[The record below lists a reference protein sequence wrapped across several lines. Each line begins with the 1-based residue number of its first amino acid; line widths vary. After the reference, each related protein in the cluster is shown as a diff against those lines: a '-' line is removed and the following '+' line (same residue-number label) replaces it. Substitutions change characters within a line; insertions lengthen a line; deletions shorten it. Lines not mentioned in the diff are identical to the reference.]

1 MAGPAA
7 FRNNWTMNTEGS
19 ASRPGWASG
28 FVWIRVASA
37 GVLLSGL
44 IHYGVNLAPQQISLP
59 LVPLAVDSNFL
70 VSSLLPLRSGA
81 LAGHNLLIVTIDTT
95 RPDRLGFYG
104 NDEIATPNL
113 DRLASRGAVFTR
125 ALATAPI
132 TLPSHASI
140 LTGRYPHHHGVRTN
154 GLPPLESGE
163 TTLAEV
169 LAEHGYD
176 TAAFVSS
183 FILEKQFGLAQG
195 FGRYDDET
203 HSESAVMGYSER
215 RADRTTDRALEWLR
229 RSGPRPFFL
238 WVHYYDPHASYSP
251 PEPFEDSSANDYD
264 GELAF
269 VDQQVGRLLEG
280 VAASSDEDA
289 LVVVTS
295 DHGESFGEHGEQS
308 HGFLVN
314 EATLRIPLIVTT
326 TRGLSTPVRIDEL
339 VSQVDLMPTVL
350 SLFGLPA
357 PAGLD
362 GEDLTEHAEPARVVV
377 AEAHYGEAIYGW
389 ARLAAIYQGDF
400 KYVDGPSPKFYDLAS
415 DPAEQINLVSER
427 GERAASL
434 RQRLME
440 VRGDAADSLPVSSV
454 ELDRESIERL
464 ESLGYVA
471 PSTVTRSS
479 GREGPDPARMVATL
493 TGMLLLATGL
503 EQEHEA
509 PAWTRPI
516 LIAFGKALPRD
527 ELELL
532 AAYEEFA
539 AAEPD
544 FAPVYKELESLYR
557 RSDRMSDAE
566 TAQRRFEQLVRSGP

>member
-59 LVPLAVDSNFL
+59 LVPLVVDSNFL

-350 SLFGLPA
+350 RFSAFRLRPDST
-357 PAGLD
+357 AG
-362 GEDLTEHAEPARVVV
+362 
-377 AEAHYGEAIYGW
+377 I
-389 ARLAAIYQGDF
+389 
-400 KYVDGPSPKFYDLAS
+400 
-415 DPAEQINLVSER
+415 
-427 GERAASL
+427 
-434 RQRLME
+434 
-440 VRGDAADSLPVSSV
+440 
-454 ELDRESIERL
+454 
-464 ESLGYVA
+464 
-471 PSTVTRSS
+471 
-479 GREGPDPARMVATL
+479 
-493 TGMLLLATGL
+493 
-503 EQEHEA
+503 
-509 PAWTRPI
+509 
-516 LIAFGKALPRD
+516 
-527 ELELL
+527 
-532 AAYEEFA
+532 
-539 AAEPD
+539 
-544 FAPVYKELESLYR
+544 
-557 RSDRMSDAE
+557 
-566 TAQRRFEQLVRSGP
+566 